1 MTVAFG
7 AVLTVKLIRKRFS
20 MNWLRFRA
28 RSKIAKISATTKI
41 FMIAKDLIPEMGTRS
56 FAIMNG
62 GRKAGEF
69 RSTMIVAA
77 GESLIR
83 HGIVPRR

>member
-1 MTVAFG
+1 
-7 AVLTVKLIRKRFS
+7 
-20 MNWLRFRA
+20 
-28 RSKIAKISATTKI
+28 
-41 FMIAKDLIPEMGTRS
+41 MIAKDLIPEMGTRS